1 MISIVAVD
9 QNWGIGYKNKLP
21 WKIPGELAF
30 FKKTTIGHTVIM
42 GRKTLESLP
51 GGNPL
56 PNRRNIVLSRDVSRS
71 AAGVEFISSIED
83 LIAITSDELVFV
95 IGGEQIYRLLLPYC
109 SKSYVTKVDGIYETD
124 TFFPNL
130 DTDDNWEVESS
141 FDAVTSENGIKYQ
154 IFFYRNT
161 AVKHI

>member
-21 WKIPGELAF
+21 WRIPGELAF
-30 FKKTTIGHTVIM
+30 FKKTTIGNTVIM

-51 GGNPL
+51 GRKPL
-56 PNRRNIVLSRDVSRS
+56 SNRRNIVLSRDTTRS
-71 AAGVEFISSIED
+71 ELGVEFVSTIDD
-83 LIAITSDELVFV
+83 LFAITNDETVFV

-130 DTDDNWEVESS
+130 DMEDNWEVESS
-141 FDAVTSENGIKYQ
+141 FDAVISENGIKYQ
-154 IFFYRNT
+154 IFIYRNT
-161 AVKHI
+161 AIKYI